1 MVRYRLREI
10 AQWRGFT
17 QRRLWKESEI
27 DLKAIQKMWRN
38 TPGTNVEVL
47 TLDRLA
53 QTLQVDISMLIESD
67 PPGIKLMEE

>member
-1 MVRYRLREI
+1 MVRYRLKEI
-10 AQWRGFT
+10 AQQRGFT

-53 QTLQVDISMLIESD
+53 QTLQVDVSMLIESD